1 MIVEQ
6 PGFWL
11 AVLQIIWIDILLSGD
26 NAVVIALACRKLPPQ
41 QRVWG
46 VVLGTVV
53 AISLRVVF
61 AGLVTT
67 LMQMA
72 YLKLVGGVLLL
83 WIAVKLLGPEEN
95 GKSGEV
101 QAVDTLWRAIRIVA
115 IADLVMSLDNV
126 IAIAAV
132 AERFEAP
139 QSYALLMFGLAVS
152 IPLIMAGAAIVMALL
167 ERFPVVVWAG
177 AALLGWIAGEIIAKD
192 PLFTANLDPDRGA
205 HGVDHRRDLGRAVR
219 GRRRAGAPT
228 MAETKRAGSES
239 RLRPRGCPSPH
250 HAADY
255 VACGLAFSGSAATA
269 LTGRLVPSAPPP
281 RGRRRKR
288 RARPSASARRAWC
301 PWPSAIRA
309 PR

>member
-41 QRVWG
+41 QRIWG

-67 LMQMA
+67 LMQIA
-72 YLKLVGGVLLL
+72 YLKLVGGALLL

-95 GKSGEV
+95 GKCNEV
-101 QAVDTLWRAIRIVA
+101 QAVDNLWRAIRIVA
-115 IADLVMSLDNV
+115 IADVVMSLDNV

-139 QSYALLMFGLAVS
+139 HNYALLMFGLAVS
-152 IPLIMAGAAIVMALL
+152 IPLIMAGAALVMALL
-167 ERFPVVVWAG
+167 ERFPIVVWAG

-192 PLFTANLDPDRGA
+192 PLFTANLDEATAHTVEIIGA
-205 HGVDHRRDLGRAVR
+205 TLGALFVIAA
-219 GRRRAGAPT
+219 GMLRRRW
-228 MAETKRAGSES
+228 
-239 RLRPRGCPSPH
+239 LRR
-250 HAADY
+250 
-255 VACGLAFSGSAATA
+255 
-269 LTGRLVPSAPPP
+269 SAPDQV
-281 RGRRRKR
+281 
-288 RARPSASARRAWC
+288 
-301 PWPSAIRA
+301 
-309 PR
+309 

>member
-26 NAVVIALACRKLPPQ
+26 NAVVIALACRKLPSR

-46 VVLGTVV
+46 IVLGTLV

-67 LMQMA
+67 LMKVA

-95 GKSGEV
+95 GKNGEV
-101 QAVDTLWRAIRIVA
+101 EPVDNLWRAVRIIA
-115 IADLVMSLDNV
+115 IADVVMSLDNV

-139 QSYALLMFGLAVS
+139 HNYALLMFGLAVS
-152 IPLIMAGAAIVMALL
+152 IPLIMAGAALVMALL
-167 ERFPVVVWAG
+167 ERFPIIVWAG

-192 PLFTANLDPDRGA
+192 PLFTANLDP
-205 HGVDHRRDLGRAVR
+205 
-219 GRRRAGAPT
+219 
-228 MAETKRAGSES
+228 
-239 RLRPRGCPSPH
+239 
-250 HAADY
+250 
-255 VACGLAFSGSAATA
+255 ATA
-269 LTGRLVPSAPPP
+269 HTVWIIGATLGALFVVGAAIGATAMVAAE
-281 RGRRRKR
+281 
-288 RARPSASARRAWC
+288 RARPDLGFALWA
-301 PWPSAIRA
+301 
-309 PR
+309 